1 MANKPDTNQLL
12 EKLTQNENAKE
23 RLEKKQRLWESYK
36 EELNYL
42 HRQEQEALDE
52 VAHFSKGTVSYKN
65 ATHQLE
71 DFLEEGREIK
81 NLSLEIED
89 TFEQEKKTL
98 IEEEDRLT
106 EAYYKS
112 KSEEESNG

>member
-1 MANKPDTNQLL
+1 M
-12 EKLTQNENAKE
+12 
-23 RLEKKQRLWESYK
+23 
-36 EELNYL
+36 
-42 HRQEQEALDE
+42 
-52 VAHFSKGTVSYKN
+52 
-65 ATHQLE
+65 
-71 DFLEEGREIK
+71 
-81 NLSLEIED
+81 SLEIED